1 MARPRE
7 PIALIVAKGKKNLT
21 KDEISERLATEPQ
34 PATDEIEA
42 PDYLTAA
49 QKKHF
54 DKLAGQLE
62 KICIMGETDC
72 DTLARYVVAESMYE
86 QAVKDTRAAHKQR
99 PKSPTPDML
108 IANGFTRE
116 NNKYNLTIQAS
127 RTLLRIE
134 NMDLCFEGMAR
145 LFALNVCGSIHNF
158 RVRYVHELQHILRLM
173 DLSELAD
180 NFKLE

>member
-1 MARPRE
+1 MKARDFMIGDWLQDEHAFPMYVTAVGTDYVYADFE
-7 PIALIVAKGKKNLT
+7 GNKGDVLEYQDRDFRDGT
-21 KDEISERLATEPQ
+21 AQ
-34 PATDEIEA
+34 PVE
-42 PDYLTAA
+42 L
-49 QKKHF
+49 
-54 DKLAGQLE
+54 
-62 KICIMGETDC
+62 
-72 DTLARYVVAESMYE
+72 
-86 QAVKDTRAAHKQR
+86 
-99 PKSPTPDML
+99 TPDML

-127 RTLLRIE
+127 STLLRIE

-145 LFALNVCGSIHNF
+145 LFALSVCGSIHNF

>member
-1 MARPRE
+1 M
-7 PIALIVAKGKKNLT
+7 IGDWLQ
-21 KDEISERLATEPQ
+21 DEHAFPMYVTAVGTDYVYADFEGNEGDVWEYQDRDFRDGTAQ
-34 PATDEIEA
+34 PVE
-42 PDYLTAA
+42 L
-49 QKKHF
+49 
-54 DKLAGQLE
+54 
-62 KICIMGETDC
+62 
-72 DTLARYVVAESMYE
+72 
-86 QAVKDTRAAHKQR
+86 
-99 PKSPTPDML
+99 TPDML

-134 NMDLCFEGMAR
+134 NMDLCFE
-145 LFALNVCGSIHNF
+145 IHNF

>member
-1 MARPRE
+1 MIGDWLQDKHAFPMYVT
-7 PIALIVAKGKKNLT
+7 AVGTDYVYADFKGNKGDVWEYQDRDFRDGT
-21 KDEISERLATEPQ
+21 AQ
-34 PATDEIEA
+34 PVE
-42 PDYLTAA
+42 L
-49 QKKHF
+49 
-54 DKLAGQLE
+54 
-62 KICIMGETDC
+62 
-72 DTLARYVVAESMYE
+72 
-86 QAVKDTRAAHKQR
+86 
-99 PKSPTPDML
+99 TPDML

-145 LFALNVCGSIHNF
+145 LFALSACGKIRDF

-173 DLSELAD
+173 GLSDIAD

>member
-1 MARPRE
+1 MIGDWLQDEHAFPMYVTAVGTDYVYADFE
-7 PIALIVAKGKKNLT
+7 GNEGDVWEY
-21 KDEISERLATEPQ
+21 KDRYFRDGTAQ
-34 PATDEIEA
+34 PVE
-42 PDYLTAA
+42 L
-49 QKKHF
+49 
-54 DKLAGQLE
+54 
-62 KICIMGETDC
+62 
-72 DTLARYVVAESMYE
+72 
-86 QAVKDTRAAHKQR
+86 
-99 PKSPTPDML
+99 TPDML

-145 LFALNVCGSIHNF
+145 LFALSACGKIRDF

>member
-1 MARPRE
+1 MIGDWLQDNNGFPMYVTAVGTDYVYADFEGNEGDVWEYQDRDFRDGT
-7 PIALIVAKGKKNLT
+7 A
-21 KDEISERLATEPQ
+21 Q
-34 PATDEIEA
+34 PVE
-42 PDYLTAA
+42 L
-49 QKKHF
+49 
-54 DKLAGQLE
+54 
-62 KICIMGETDC
+62 
-72 DTLARYVVAESMYE
+72 
-86 QAVKDTRAAHKQR
+86 
-99 PKSPTPDML
+99 TPDML

-134 NMDLCFEGMAR
+134 NMDLCFE
-145 LFALNVCGSIHNF
+145 IHNF

>member
-1 MARPRE
+1 MKARDFMIGDWLQDEHAFPMYVTAVGTDYVYADFE
-7 PIALIVAKGKKNLT
+7 GNEGDVWEY
-21 KDEISERLATEPQ
+21 KDRYFRDGTAQ
-34 PATDEIEA
+34 PVE
-42 PDYLTAA
+42 L
-49 QKKHF
+49 
-54 DKLAGQLE
+54 
-62 KICIMGETDC
+62 
-72 DTLARYVVAESMYE
+72 
-86 QAVKDTRAAHKQR
+86 
-99 PKSPTPDML
+99 TPDML

-145 LFALNVCGSIHNF
+145 LFALSACGKIRDF

>member
-1 MARPRE
+1 MIGDWLQDEHAFPMYVTAVGTDYVYANFE
-7 PIALIVAKGKKNLT
+7 GNEGDVWEY
-21 KDEISERLATEPQ
+21 KDRYFRDGTAQ
-34 PATDEIEA
+34 PVE
-42 PDYLTAA
+42 L
-49 QKKHF
+49 
-54 DKLAGQLE
+54 
-62 KICIMGETDC
+62 
-72 DTLARYVVAESMYE
+72 
-86 QAVKDTRAAHKQR
+86 
-99 PKSPTPDML
+99 TPDML

-145 LFALNVCGSIHNF
+145 LFALSACGKIRDF